1 MGSHLLREDGNHLEG
16 AVDIPAEEGEAVH
29 NLRGEVAHT
38 PQLQGAAGDIL
49 QVQGSHQWVELLGIH
64 QVAVEGSQWGA
75 GPQRVGLRSSAEV
88 AEEEDQHREQRIQVH
103 REGLLEEIQQG
114 EESPVPRLEG
124 DIRQEQGD
132 SLLPQEG
139 EGNPREQGDSHR
151 VRL

>member
-1 MGSHLLREDGNHLEG
+1 MTLHALSLSLSLFVSVSVSLSLSLPLFIRHITH
-16 AVDIPAEEGEAVH
+16 
-29 NLRGEVAHT
+29 
-38 PQLQGAAGDIL
+38 
-49 QVQGSHQWVELLGIH
+49 
-64 QVAVEGSQWGA
+64 
-75 GPQRVGLRSSAEV
+75 
-88 AEEEDQHREQRIQVH
+88 QRIQVH